1 MIDTQ
6 SDLFD
11 ALLDFKLTDISS
23 ETRFWMVRTKKG
35 YFYEEFL
42 RERYVAVAWNTVDKT
57 TSFST
62 ASKDAVCESICALYT
77 DIKRPTTV
85 FNKCDRFINQI
96 NLNDILVIPS
106 AGSRYVTL
114 VDQLSAGYVKTQFL
128 KNHPKPST
136 VNEHITRFKALIR
149 WGYENDYIADIN
161 YLNKIK
167 AIPDKE
173 KKEKLA
179 GKYLE
184 REELNDLLKAMQVP
198 NWNNLT
204 ALMAL
209 SGLRVGEALALTM
222 NDIDFKEKVIH
233 VTKTYDVVN
242 KIVTPPK
249 TTNSQRDVYMQPEL
263 EKLLRDIRRDTN
275 KRKMLYGFR
284 SNLFLCDQ
292 NGDYLQYYAFNKYL
306 KETSEKTFG
315 RPVTTHALRHTQV
328 SLLAEAGV
336 PLETI
341 TRRVGHGDSKITKEI
356 YLHITKKMK
365 EHDNEIVSKV
375 SLL

>member
-1 MIDTQ
+1 MWTEKMKNGKVRFVERYIEPLTGQTKKVSVVLDKNTTATRKQ
-6 SDLFD
+6 ATEVLQARIND
-11 ALLDFKLTDISS
+11 ALSSTCLYAKQDNLTLEELVDLYRAYQKNSVTESTYKRNYFATQTI
-23 ETRFWMVRTKKG
+23 KKMLG
-35 YFYEEFL
+35 
-42 RERYVAVAWNTVDKT
+42 
-57 TSFST
+57 
-62 ASKDAVCESICALYT
+62 KD
-77 DIKRPTTV
+77 
-85 FNKCDRFINQI
+85 
-96 NLNDILVIPS
+96 
-106 AGSRYVTL
+106 TL

-242 KIVTPPK
+242 KIITPPK

-284 SNLFLCDQ
+284 SNLLFCDQ
-292 NGDYLQYYAFNKYL
+292 NGDYLHYYAFNKYL

-356 YLHITKKMK
+356 YLHITKKMR
-365 EHDNEIVSKV
+365 ERDNEIVSKV

>member
-1 MIDTQ
+1 
-6 SDLFD
+6 
-11 ALLDFKLTDISS
+11 
-23 ETRFWMVRTKKG
+23 
-35 YFYEEFL
+35 
-42 RERYVAVAWNTVDKT
+42 
-57 TSFST
+57 
-62 ASKDAVCESICALYT
+62 
-77 DIKRPTTV
+77 
-85 FNKCDRFINQI
+85 
-96 NLNDILVIPS
+96 
-106 AGSRYVTL
+106 
-114 VDQLSAGYVKTQFL
+114 
-128 KNHPKPST
+128 
-136 VNEHITRFKALIR
+136 
-149 WGYENDYIADIN
+149 
-161 YLNKIK
+161 
-167 AIPDKE
+167 
-173 KKEKLA
+173 
-179 GKYLE
+179 
-184 REELNDLLKAMQVP
+184 
-198 NWNNLT
+198 
-204 ALMAL
+204 MAL

-242 KIVTPPK
+242 KIITPPK

-284 SNLFLCDQ
+284 SNLLFCDQ